1 MCGIIAVVRRPS
13 DRLPPD
19 LAGLLATVERVAA
32 MIPSADGS
40 WDGSRGD
47 GGGLDASLGDGGGLD
62 ASHGGGGWDA
72 IRIRDRLAEAGQA
85 LAGVD
90 RRLRGTPGLACLLA
104 DPDGRGQL
112 DKLAAE
118 LERRVER
125 LEAAVDA
132 EAAAMPADAL
142 EAVNAALV
150 GAKDGLWAIR
160 RDRVASA
167 EAVAAL
173 AGPRPGRAAMEAFGS
188 IQIALAALD
197 RLEVRGRDSAGLY
210 VLVSGHGLDLEAP
223 EVAALLDGRLRD
235 PLYTSGAVRAPGG
248 QLGFVY
254 KAASEV
260 GELGDNTRRLRA
272 AIAGDELLRRALES
286 PGARALVL
294 GHTRWA
300 SVGLINQANA
310 HPLNQEQEH
319 EEDGDPIERPYA
331 VAVLNGDVD
340 NYLELVASHG
350 LRIPGEITTDAKVIP
365 VLLARRLES
374 GLDPTEAFRRTVS
387 EMEGSVAIAAHAVD
401 DPGKL
406 LLALRGSGQSLN
418 VGLTDDAFLVAS
430 EPYGLVAETDTYIR
444 MDGEATA
451 LEADGGAGV
460 KGQVVVLDQDR
471 AGTLEGIRRIDYQ
484 GGELRP
490 GSDDLRRA
498 EVTTRDIDRG
508 AAPHYLLKEISE
520 APSSFHK
527 TLRGRIRELDG
538 RRVTNLGPEVL
549 PPELRERLGRGEIR
563 RIFVIGQG
571 TAAIAGRGV
580 AAAMA
585 DALAGAQLRITAM
598 PATELSGFGLE
609 DDMRDTLVVAISQSG
624 TTTDTNRTVDLLR
637 ARGAAVLAIVNRR
650 SSDLTHK
657 ADGVL
662 YTSDGRDVEMSVA
675 STKAF
680 YAQVAAG
687 TLLAFGVAEA
697 MGQVDPEQEHELL
710 GALREL
716 PAAMTSVLGQ
726 RDRIRQL
733 AQRHAPSRRYWA
745 VVGNGPNQIAA
756 EEIRIKLSELCYK
769 SIACD
774 ATEDKKHID
783 LSSEPLTLVCAAG
796 ISGGPAQDVA
806 KEVAIFRAHAGVP
819 IVIATQGQARFDRAA
834 GVVFVP
840 EVHPALAYVLSTMAG
855 HLFGYEAALAI
866 DAQALPLRKARAA
879 VERVTT
885 AAASADEALA
895 RLGPALAPIA
905 AELRERVRARDFDG
919 TLEASTA
926 LQVASLLRYAEGLAP
941 LDAYQ
946 LEHGRLGT
954 PRVVLD
960 DLTAALTAGIDQL
973 TRPVDAIKHQAKTVT
988 VGISR
993 SDEALLTVPLVRELL
1008 EAGAA
1013 REQLA
1018 YGNLRTV
1025 AELDPAVASATGFT
1039 RYRIAG
1045 DPSGEGATIEVAD
1058 RGGASLEIPS
1068 RTDSDHR
1075 LRGTKQRVAAE
1086 RQVLAARGR
1095 GDGRSFV
1102 LVPQVK
1108 GDHVTG
1114 LVLLHVQLRDR
1125 LPAAR
1130 MRRVLDG
1137 YRGRLA
1143 ELRSAVTETEPAFD
1157 ESPLGELPVLRLLTD
1172 PVELLA
1178 DHWSARHPAGA

>member
-13 DRLPPD
+13 DRQPPE
-19 LAGLLATVERVAA
+19 LAGLLKTVERVAA
-32 MIPSADGS
+32 MIPSANPGE
-40 WDGSRGD
+40 GGTPGQAGD
-47 GGGLDASLGDGGGLD
+47 
-62 ASHGGGGWDA
+62 GWDA
-72 IRIRDRLAEAGQA
+72 TRSRLDEAGKA
-85 LAGVD
+85 LDGVD
-90 RRLRGTPGLACLLA
+90 RELHGAAGLACLLA
-104 DPDGRGQL
+104 DPDGRARL
-112 DKLAAE
+112 DGLAAE

-125 LEAAVDA
+125 LEAAIDA
-132 EAAAMPADAL
+132 EAATMPADAL
-142 EAVNAALV
+142 ETVNAALV

-160 RDRVASA
+160 RDRIASA

-173 AGPRPGRAAMEAFGS
+173 AGQHPGRAAMEAYGS

-197 RLEVRGRDSAGLY
+197 RLEVRGRDSAGLD

-223 EVAALLDGRLRD
+223 DVAGLLADRVRD

-248 QLGFVY
+248 RLGFVY

-272 AIAGDELLRRALES
+272 AIAGDELLRRALER
-286 PGARALVL
+286 PEARALVL
-294 GHTRWA
+294 AHTRWA

-310 HPLNQEQEH
+310 HPLNQE
-319 EEDGDPIERPYA
+319 EDGDPTERPYA
-331 VAVLNGDVD
+331 VGVLNGDVD

-374 GLDPTEAFRRTVS
+374 GLDPAEAFRRTVS
-387 EMEGSVAIAAHAVD
+387 ELDGSVAIAAHTVAA
-401 DPGKL
+401 PGQL

-418 VGLTDDAFLVAS
+418 VGLTEDAFLVAS
-430 EPYGLVAETDTYIR
+430 EPYGLVAETDAYIR

-451 LEADGGAGV
+451 VEADGTAGV
-460 KGQVVVLDQDR
+460 KGQIVVLDQDR

-484 GGELRP
+484 GNELPP
-490 GSDDLRRA
+490 GPDDLRRA

-527 TLRGRIRELDG
+527 TLRGRIRERDG
-538 RRVTNLGPEVL
+538 RRVTNLGPEAL
-549 PPELRERLGRGEIR
+549 PPDLRERLGRGEIR
-563 RIFVIGQG
+563 RVFVIGQG

-585 DALAGAQLRITAM
+585 DALAGAELRITAM
-598 PATELSGFGLE
+598 PATELSGFGLD
-609 DDMRDTLVVAISQSG
+609 DDMRDALVVAISQSG

-697 MGQVDPEQEHELL
+697 MGQADPELEHELL

-733 AQRHAPSRRYWA
+733 AQEHAPSRRYWA
-745 VVGNGPNQIAA
+745 VVGNGRNQIAA

-796 ISGGPAQDVA
+796 ISGGPATDVA

-879 VERVTT
+879 IERATT
-885 AAASADEALA
+885 AAASADEALE
-895 RLGPALAPIA
+895 RLGPSLAPIA
-905 AELRERVRARDFDG
+905 AELRERVRAREFDG

-926 LQVASLLRYAEGLAP
+926 LQVHSLLRYAEGLAP

-946 LEHGRLGT
+946 LEHGRVGT
-954 PRVVLD
+954 PGVVLD
-960 DLTAALTAGIDQL
+960 DLTAALTTGIDQL

-993 SDEALLTVPLVRELL
+993 SDEALLTVPLVHELF

-1013 REQLA
+1013 REQIA
-1018 YGNLRTV
+1018 YGSLRAV
-1025 AELDPAVASATGFT
+1025 AELDPAVAAVTGFT
-1039 RYRIAG
+1039 RYRLSG
-1045 DPSGEGATIEVAD
+1045 DPSSDGATIEVAD
-1058 RGGASLEIPS
+1058 RGGISLEIPS
-1068 RTDSDHR
+1068 RTDGDHR

-1114 LVLLHVQLRDR
+1114 LVLLHVELRDR

-1130 MRRVLDG
+1130 MRRVLEG

-1157 ESPLGELPVLRLLTD
+1157 ESLLGELPVARLLTE
-1172 PVELLA
+1172 PIEVLA
-1178 DHWSARHPAGA
+1178 DHWSGRRPAGA

>member
-13 DRLPPD
+13 DRQPPE
-19 LAGLLATVERVAA
+19 LAGLLDTVERVAA
-32 MIPSADGS
+32 MIPSADP
-40 WDGSRGD
+40 
-47 GGGLDASLGDGGGLD
+47 
-62 ASHGGGGWDA
+62 GGGGTPRQAGDGWDA
-72 IRIRDRLAEAGQA
+72 TRSRLDEAGKA
-85 LAGVD
+85 LDGVD
-90 RRLRGTPGLACLLA
+90 RELHGAAGLACLLA
-104 DPDGRGQL
+104 DPDGRARL
-112 DKLAAE
+112 DRLAAG

-125 LEAAVDA
+125 LEAAIDA

-160 RDRVASA
+160 RDRIASA
-167 EAVAAL
+167 AAVAAL
-173 AGPRPGRAAMEAFGS
+173 AGRHPGRAAMEAYGS

-197 RLEVRGRDSAGLY
+197 RLEVRGRDSAGLD

-223 EVAALLDGRLRD
+223 DVAGLLADRVRD

-248 QLGFVY
+248 RLGFVY

-272 AIAGDELLRRALES
+272 AIAGDELLRRALER
-286 PGARALVL
+286 PEARALVL
-294 GHTRWA
+294 AHTRWA

-310 HPLNQEQEH
+310 HPLDQ
-319 EEDGDPIERPYA
+319 EEDGDPTQRPYA
-331 VAVLNGDVD
+331 VGVLNGDVA

-374 GLDPTEAFRRTVS
+374 GLDPAEAFRRTVA
-387 EMEGSVAIAAHAVD
+387 ELDGSVAIAAHTVAA
-401 DPGKL
+401 PGQL

-418 VGLTDDAFLVAS
+418 VGLTEDAFLVAS

-451 LEADGGAGV
+451 VEADGTAGV
-460 KGQVVVLDQDR
+460 KGQIVVLDQDG

-484 GGELRP
+484 GNELPP
-490 GSDDLRRA
+490 GPDDLRRA

-527 TLRGRIRELDG
+527 TLRGRIRERDG

-549 PPELRERLGRGEIR
+549 PPELRERLARGEIR
-563 RIFVIGQG
+563 RVFVIGQG

-585 DALAGAQLRITAM
+585 DALAGAELRITAM
-598 PATELSGFGLE
+598 PATELSGFGL
-609 DDMRDTLVVAISQSG
+609 
-624 TTTDTNRTVDLLR
+624 
-637 ARGAAVLAIVNRR
+637 
-650 SSDLTHK
+650 
-657 ADGVL
+657 
-662 YTSDGRDVEMSVA
+662 DVEMSVT

-687 TLLAFGVAEA
+687 TLLAFGVAET
-697 MGQVDPEQEHELL
+697 MGQADPELEHELL

-733 AQRHAPSRRYWA
+733 AQEHAPSRRYWA
-745 VVGNGPNQIAA
+745 VVGNGRNQIAA

-819 IVIATQGQARFDRAA
+819 IVIATHGQARFDRAA

-879 VERVTT
+879 VERATT
-885 AAASADEALA
+885 AAASADEALE

-905 AELRERVRARDFDG
+905 AELRERVRAREFDG

-926 LQVASLLRYAEGLAP
+926 LQVHSLLRYAEGLAP

-946 LEHGRLGT
+946 LEHGRVGT
-954 PRVVLD
+954 PGVVLD
-960 DLTAALTAGIDQL
+960 DLTAALTTGIDQL

-993 SDEALLTVPLVRELL
+993 LDEALLTVPLVHQLL

-1013 REQLA
+1013 REQIA
-1018 YGNLRTV
+1018 YGSLRAV
-1025 AELDPAVASATGFT
+1025 AELDPAVAAVTGFT
-1039 RYRIAG
+1039 RYRLSG
-1045 DPSGEGATIEVAD
+1045 DPSSDGATIEVAD
-1058 RGGASLEIPS
+1058 RGGISLEIPS
-1068 RTDSDHR
+1068 RTDGDHR

-1114 LVLLHVQLRDR
+1114 LVLLHVELRDR

-1130 MRRVLDG
+1130 MRRVLEG

-1143 ELRSAVTETEPAFD
+1143 ELPSAVTETEPAFE
-1157 ESPLGELPVLRLLTD
+1157 ESLLGELPVARLLTE
-1172 PVELLA
+1172 PIEVLA
-1178 DHWSARHPAGA
+1178 DHWSGRRPAGA

>member
-13 DRLPPD
+13 DRQPPE
-19 LAGLLATVERVAA
+19 LAGLLDTVERVAA
-32 MIPSADGS
+32 MIPSANPGE
-40 WDGSRGD
+40 GGTPGQAGD
-47 GGGLDASLGDGGGLD
+47 
-62 ASHGGGGWDA
+62 GWDA
-72 IRIRDRLAEAGQA
+72 TRSRLDEAGKA
-85 LAGVD
+85 LDGVD
-90 RRLRGTPGLACLLA
+90 RELHGAAGLACLLT
-104 DPDGRGQL
+104 DPDGRARL
-112 DKLAAE
+112 DGLAAE

-125 LEAAVDA
+125 LEAAIDA
-132 EAAAMPADAL
+132 EAATMPADAL
-142 EAVNAALV
+142 ETVNAALV

-160 RDRVASA
+160 RDRIASA

-173 AGPRPGRAAMEAFGS
+173 AGQHPGRAAMEAYGS

-197 RLEVRGRDSAGLY
+197 RLEVRGRDSAGLS

-223 EVAALLDGRLRD
+223 DVAGLLADRVRD

-248 QLGFVY
+248 RLGFVY

-272 AIAGDELLRRALES
+272 AIAGDELLRRALER
-286 PGARALVL
+286 PEARALVL
-294 GHTRWA
+294 AHTRWA

-310 HPLNQEQEH
+310 HPLNQE
-319 EEDGDPIERPYA
+319 EDGDPTERPYA
-331 VAVLNGDVD
+331 VGV
-340 NYLELVASHG
+340 
-350 LRIPGEITTDAKVIP
+350 RIPGEITTDAKVIP

-374 GLDPTEAFRRTVS
+374 GLDPAEAFRRTVS
-387 EMEGSVAIAAHAVD
+387 ELDGSVAIAAHTVAA
-401 DPGKL
+401 PGQL

-418 VGLTDDAFLVAS
+418 VGLTEDAFLVAS
-430 EPYGLVAETDTYIR
+430 EPYGLVAETDAYIR

-451 LEADGGAGV
+451 VEADGTAGV
-460 KGQVVVLDQDR
+460 KGQIVVLDQDR

-484 GGELRP
+484 GNELPP
-490 GSDDLRRA
+490 GPDDLRRA

-527 TLRGRIRELDG
+527 TLRGRIRERDG
-538 RRVTNLGPEVL
+538 RRVTNLGPEAL
-549 PPELRERLGRGEIR
+549 PPDLRERLGRGEIR
-563 RIFVIGQG
+563 RVFVIGQG

-580 AAAMA
+580 AAAMG
-585 DALAGAQLRITAM
+585 DALAGAELRITAR
-598 PATELSGFGLE
+598 PATELSGFGLD
-609 DDMRDTLVVAISQSG
+609 DDMRDALVVAISQSG

-650 SSDLTHK
+650 SSDLTHT

-687 TLLAFGVAEA
+687 TLLAFGVAET
-697 MGQVDPEQEHELL
+697 MGQADPELEHELL

-733 AQRHAPSRRYWA
+733 AQEHAPSRRYWA
-745 VVGNGPNQIAA
+745 VVGNGRNQIAA

-796 ISGGPAQDVA
+796 ISGGPATDVA

-879 VERVTT
+879 IERATT
-885 AAASADEALA
+885 AASADEA
-895 RLGPALAPIA
+895 
-905 AELRERVRARDFDG
+905 
-919 TLEASTA
+919 
-926 LQVASLLRYAEGLAP
+926 
-941 LDAYQ
+941 
-946 LEHGRLGT
+946 
-954 PRVVLD
+954 
-960 DLTAALTAGIDQL
+960 
-973 TRPVDAIKHQAKTVT
+973 
-988 VGISR
+988 
-993 SDEALLTVPLVRELL
+993 
-1008 EAGAA
+1008 
-1013 REQLA
+1013 
-1018 YGNLRTV
+1018 
-1025 AELDPAVASATGFT
+1025 
-1039 RYRIAG
+1039 
-1045 DPSGEGATIEVAD
+1045 
-1058 RGGASLEIPS
+1058 
-1068 RTDSDHR
+1068 
-1075 LRGTKQRVAAE
+1075 
-1086 RQVLAARGR
+1086 
-1095 GDGRSFV
+1095 
-1102 LVPQVK
+1102 
-1108 GDHVTG
+1108 
-1114 LVLLHVQLRDR
+1114 
-1125 LPAAR
+1125 
-1130 MRRVLDG
+1130 
-1137 YRGRLA
+1137 
-1143 ELRSAVTETEPAFD
+1143 
-1157 ESPLGELPVLRLLTD
+1157 
-1172 PVELLA
+1172 
-1178 DHWSARHPAGA
+1178 

>member
-1 MCGIIAVVRRPS
+1 
-13 DRLPPD
+13 
-19 LAGLLATVERVAA
+19 
-32 MIPSADGS
+32 
-40 WDGSRGD
+40 
-47 GGGLDASLGDGGGLD
+47 
-62 ASHGGGGWDA
+62 
-72 IRIRDRLAEAGQA
+72 
-85 LAGVD
+85 
-90 RRLRGTPGLACLLA
+90 
-104 DPDGRGQL
+104 
-112 DKLAAE
+112 
-118 LERRVER
+118 
-125 LEAAVDA
+125 
-132 EAAAMPADAL
+132 MPADAL

-160 RDRVASA
+160 RDRIASA
-167 EAVAAL
+167 AAVAAL
-173 AGPRPGRAAMEAFGS
+173 AGRHPGRAAMEAYGS

-197 RLEVRGRDSAGLY
+197 RLEVRGRDSAGLD

-223 EVAALLDGRLRD
+223 DVAGLLAERVRD

-272 AIAGDELLRRALES
+272 AIAGDELLRRALER
-286 PGARALVL
+286 PEARALVL
-294 GHTRWA
+294 AHTRWA

-310 HPLNQEQEH
+310 QPLDQ
-319 EEDGDPIERPYA
+319 EEDGDPTQRPYA
-331 VAVLNGDVD
+331 VGVLNGDVD

-374 GLDPTEAFRRTVS
+374 GLDPAEAFRRTVS
-387 EMEGSVAIAAHAVD
+387 ELDGSVAIAAHTVAA
-401 DPGKL
+401 PGQL

-418 VGLTDDAFLVAS
+418 VGLTEDAFLVAS

-451 LEADGGAGV
+451 VEADG
-460 KGQVVVLDQDR
+460 
-471 AGTLEGIRRIDYQ
+471 T
-484 GGELRP
+484 
-490 GSDDLRRA
+490 A

-527 TLRGRIRELDG
+527 TLRGRIRERDG

-549 PPELRERLGRGEIR
+549 PPDLRERLGRGEIR
-563 RIFVIGQG
+563 RVFVIGQG

-585 DALAGAQLRITAM
+585 DALAGAELRITAM
-598 PATELSGFGLE
+598 PATELSGFGLD

-650 SSDLTHK
+650 SSDLTYK

-687 TLLAFGVAEA
+687 TLLAFGVAET
-697 MGQVDPEQEHELL
+697 MGQADPELEHELL

-733 AQRHAPSRRYWA
+733 AQEHAPSRRYWA
-745 VVGNGPNQIAA
+745 VVGNGRNQIAA

-769 SIACD
+769 LIACD

-796 ISGGPAQDVA
+796 ISGGPATDVA

-866 DAQALPLRKARAA
+866 DAQALPLRKARA
-879 VERVTT
+879 R
-885 AAASADEALA
+885 
-895 RLGPALAPIA
+895 
-905 AELRERVRARDFDG
+905 
-919 TLEASTA
+919 
-926 LQVASLLRYAEGLAP
+926 
-941 LDAYQ
+941 
-946 LEHGRLGT
+946 
-954 PRVVLD
+954 PR
-960 DLTAALTAGIDQL
+960 
-973 TRPVDAIKHQAKTVT
+973 
-988 VGISR
+988 
-993 SDEALLTVPLVRELL
+993 
-1008 EAGAA
+1008 
-1013 REQLA
+1013 
-1018 YGNLRTV
+1018 
-1025 AELDPAVASATGFT
+1025 
-1039 RYRIAG
+1039 
-1045 DPSGEGATIEVAD
+1045 
-1058 RGGASLEIPS
+1058 S
-1068 RTDSDHR
+1068 RT
-1075 LRGTKQRVAAE
+1075 
-1086 RQVLAARGR
+1086 
-1095 GDGRSFV
+1095 
-1102 LVPQVK
+1102 
-1108 GDHVTG
+1108 
-1114 LVLLHVQLRDR
+1114 
-1125 LPAAR
+1125 
-1130 MRRVLDG
+1130 
-1137 YRGRLA
+1137 
-1143 ELRSAVTETEPAFD
+1143 
-1157 ESPLGELPVLRLLTD
+1157 
-1172 PVELLA
+1172 
-1178 DHWSARHPAGA
+1178 

>member
-13 DRLPPD
+13 DRQPPE
-19 LAGLLATVERVAA
+19 LAGLLATVERAAA
-32 MIPSADGS
+32 MIPSDGRSWNGDRSRGVAS
-40 WDGSRGD
+40 WDDTRG
-47 GGGLDASLGDGGGLD
+47 
-62 ASHGGGGWDA
+62 
-72 IRIRDRLAEAGQA
+72 RLAEAGAA
-85 LAGVD
+85 LAGVN
-90 RRLRGTPGLACLLA
+90 RLLRGTPGLACLLA
-104 DPDGRGQL
+104 DPDGRARL
-112 DKLAAE
+112 DRLAAE
-118 LERRVER
+118 LERRVEQ
-125 LEAAVDA
+125 LETAIDG
-132 EAAAMPADAL
+132 EAAALPAGAL
-142 EAVNAALV
+142 EDVNAALV

-160 RDRVASA
+160 RDRIASA

-173 AGPRPGRAAMEAFGS
+173 AGQRPGRAAIEAFGS

-197 RLEVRGRDSAGLY
+197 RLEVRGRDSAGMY
-210 VLVSGHGLDLEAP
+210 VLVSGHGLDLDAP
-223 EVAALLDGRLRD
+223 HVAGLLRDRTRD

-248 QLGFVY
+248 HLGFVY

-260 GELGDNTRRLRA
+260 GELGDNSRRLRA
-272 AIAGDELLRRALES
+272 AIVGDELLRRALEA
-286 PGARALVL
+286 PDARALVL
-294 GHTRWA
+294 AHTRWA

-310 HPLNQEQEH
+310 HPLNQE
-319 EEDGDPIERPYA
+319 EEGERPAGRPDA

-340 NYLELVASHG
+340 NHLELVAGHG

-365 VLLARRLES
+365 VLLARCLET
-374 GLDPTEAFRRTVS
+374 GLDPAEAFRRTVA
-387 EMEGSVAIAAHAVD
+387 EMEGSVAIAAHTVAA
-401 DPGKL
+401 PGQL
-406 LLALRGSGQSLN
+406 LLALRGSGQALN
-418 VGLTDDAFLVAS
+418 VGLTEDAFLVAS

-451 LEADGGAGV
+451 VEADGGAGV
-460 KGQVVVLDQDR
+460 KGQIVVLDQAG
-471 AGTLEGIRRIDYQ
+471 AGTLAGIRRTDYQ
-484 GGELRP
+484 GGELPP
-490 GSDDLRRA
+490 GPDDLRRA

-538 RRVTNLGPEVL
+538 RRVTNLGQEVL
-549 PPELRERLGRGEIR
+549 PPELRERLRRGEIR
-563 RIFVIGQG
+563 RVFVIGQG
-571 TAAIAGRGV
+571 TAAVAGRGV

-585 DALAGAQLRITAM
+585 DALAGAQLPITAI
-598 PATELSGFGLE
+598 PATELSGFGLD

-687 TLLAFGVAEA
+687 TLLAFAVAEA
-697 MGQVDPEQEHELL
+697 MGRADPDLEHELL

-716 PAAMTSVLGQ
+716 PAAMTSVLAQ
-726 RDRIRQL
+726 RDHIRQL

-745 VVGNGPNQIAA
+745 VVGNGRNRIAA

-819 IVIATQGQARFDRAA
+819 IVIATQGQARFERAA

-840 EVHPALAYVLSTMAG
+840 EVHPALAYVLSTMVG

-879 VERVTT
+879 VERATT
-885 AAASADEALA
+885 TAASADEALE

-946 LEHGRLGT
+946 LEHGRVAT
-954 PRVVLD
+954 PGMVLD

-993 SDEALLTVPLVRELL
+993 LDEALLTVPLVRELL
-1008 EAGAA
+1008 DAGAA

-1018 YGNLRTV
+1018 YASLRTV
-1025 AELDPAVASATGFT
+1025 AELDPAVEAVTGFT
-1039 RYRIAG
+1039 CYRLSG
-1045 DPSGEGATIEVAD
+1045 DPEGDGATIEVAD
-1058 RGGASLEIPS
+1058 RGGISLRIAS
-1068 RTDSDHR
+1068 RADSDHR
-1075 LRGTKQRVAAE
+1075 LRGTKQRVATE

-1108 GDHVTG
+1108 ADHVTG

-1130 MRRVLDG
+1130 MRRVLEG

-1157 ESPLGELPVLRLLTD
+1157 ESLLGKLPVLRLLTE
-1172 PVELLA
+1172 PIEVLA
-1178 DHWSARHPAGA
+1178 DHWSGRRPVGA

>member
-13 DRLPPD
+13 DRQPPE
-19 LAGLLATVERVAA
+19 LAGLLDTVERVAA
-32 MIPSADGS
+32 VIPSADP
-40 WDGSRGD
+40 
-47 GGGLDASLGDGGGLD
+47 
-62 ASHGGGGWDA
+62 GGGGTPGQAGDGWDA
-72 IRIRDRLAEAGQA
+72 TRSRLDEAGKA
-85 LAGVD
+85 LDNVD
-90 RRLRGTPGLACLLA
+90 RELHGAADLTCLLT
-104 DPDGRGQL
+104 DPDGRARL
-112 DKLAAE
+112 DGLAAE

-125 LEAAVDA
+125 LEAAIDA
-132 EAAAMPADAL
+132 EAATMPADAL
-142 EAVNAALV
+142 ETVNAALV

-160 RDRVASA
+160 RDRIASA

-173 AGPRPGRAAMEAFGS
+173 AGQHPGRAAMEAYGS

-197 RLEVRGRDSAGLY
+197 RLEVRGRDSAGLS

-223 EVAALLDGRLRD
+223 DVAGLLADRVRD

-248 QLGFVY
+248 RLGFVY

-272 AIAGDELLRRALES
+272 AIAGDELLRRALER
-286 PGARALVL
+286 PEARALVL
-294 GHTRWA
+294 AHTRWA
-300 SVGLINQANA
+300 SVGL
-310 HPLNQEQEH
+310 
-319 EEDGDPIERPYA
+319 
-331 VAVLNGDVD
+331 
-340 NYLELVASHG
+340 
-350 LRIPGEITTDAKVIP
+350 
-365 VLLARRLES
+365 
-374 GLDPTEAFRRTVS
+374 LDPAEAFRRTVS
-387 EMEGSVAIAAHAVD
+387 ELDGSVAIAAHTVAA
-401 DPGKL
+401 PGQL

-418 VGLTDDAFLVAS
+418 VGLTEDAFLVAS

-451 LEADGGAGV
+451 VEADGTAGV
-460 KGQVVVLDQDR
+460 KGQIVVLDQDG

-484 GGELRP
+484 GNELPP
-490 GSDDLRRA
+490 GPDDLRRA

-527 TLRGRIRELDG
+527 TLRGRIRERDG
-538 RRVTNLGPEVL
+538 RRVTNLGPEAL
-549 PPELRERLGRGEIR
+549 PPDLRERLGRGEIR
-563 RIFVIGQG
+563 RVFVIGQG

-585 DALAGAQLRITAM
+585 DALAGAELRITAM
-598 PATELSGFGLE
+598 PATVLSGFGLD
-609 DDMRDTLVVAISQSG
+609 DDMRDALVVAISQSG

-697 MGQVDPEQEHELL
+697 MGQADPELEHELL

-733 AQRHAPSRRYWA
+733 AQEHAPSRRYWA
-745 VVGNGPNQIAA
+745 VVGNGRNQIAA

-806 KEVAIFRAHAGVP
+806 KEVAIFRSCPCVAITIGTH
-819 IVIATQGQARFDRAA
+819 GQARFDRAA

-879 VERVTT
+879 IERATT
-885 AAASADEALA
+885 AAASADEALG
-895 RLGPALAPIA
+895 RLGPSLAPIA
-905 AELRERVRARDFDG
+905 AELRERMRAREFDG

-926 LQVASLLRYAEGLAP
+926 LQVHSLLRYAEGLAP

-946 LEHGRLGT
+946 LEHGRVGT
-954 PRVVLD
+954 PGVVLD
-960 DLTAALTAGIDQL
+960 DLTAALTTGIDQL

-993 SDEALLTVPLVRELL
+993 SDEALLTVPLVHELL

-1013 REQLA
+1013 REQIA
-1018 YGNLRTV
+1018 YGSLRAV
-1025 AELDPAVASATGFT
+1025 AELDPAVAAVTGFT
-1039 RYRIAG
+1039 RYRLSG
-1045 DPSGEGATIEVAD
+1045 DPSSDGATIEIAD
-1058 RGGASLEIPS
+1058 RGGISLGIPS
-1068 RTDSDHR
+1068 RTDGDHR

-1114 LVLLHVQLRDR
+1114 LVLLHVELRDR

-1130 MRRVLDG
+1130 MRRVLEG

-1157 ESPLGELPVLRLLTD
+1157 ESLLGELPVARLLTE
-1172 PVELLA
+1172 PIEVLA
-1178 DHWSARHPAGA
+1178 DHWSGRRPAGA

>member
-1 MCGIIAVVRRPS
+1 MCGIIAVVRRSSNRQSPE
-13 DRLPPD
+13 

-32 MIPSADGS
+32 MIPSGERWEA
-40 WDGSRGD
+40 
-47 GGGLDASLGDGGGLD
+47 
-62 ASHGGGGWDA
+62 GGGWDGA
-72 IRIRDRLAEAGQA
+72 QASGGEGWDATRSRLAKAGEA

-90 RRLRGTPGLACLLA
+90 RLLRGTPGLACLLA
-104 DPDGRGQL
+104 DPNGRARL
-112 DKLAAE
+112 ARLAAE
-118 LERRVER
+118 LEGRVER
-125 LEAAVDA
+125 LEAAIDG
-132 EAAAMPADAL
+132 ETAALPADAL
-142 EAVNAALV
+142 EALNAALV
-150 GAKDGLWAIR
+150 GAKDGLWAIS
-160 RDRVASA
+160 RDRIASA

-210 VLVSGHGLDLEAP
+210 VLVSGHGLDLGAA
-223 EVAALLDGRLRD
+223 EVAGLLRD
-235 PLYTSGAVRAPGG
+235 RLGDLLYTSGAVRAPGG

-260 GELGDNTRRLRA
+260 GELGDNSRRLRT
-272 AIAGDELLRRALES
+272 AIAGDQLLRRALES
-286 PGARALVL
+286 PDASALVL
-294 GHTRWA
+294 AHTRWA

-310 HPLNQEQEH
+310 HPLNQE
-319 EEDGDPIERPYA
+319 EEGAPPAASGAGTGAGRPYA

-340 NYLELVASHG
+340 NHLELVAAHR

-365 VLLARRLES
+365 VLLARGLEA
-374 GLDPTEAFRRTVS
+374 GLEPAEAFRRTVA
-387 EMEGSVAIAAHAVD
+387 ELEGSVAIAAQTVAA
-401 DPGKL
+401 PGQL

-418 VGLTDDAFLVAS
+418 VGLTEDAFLVAS

-451 LEADGGAGV
+451 VEADGGDGV
-460 KGQVVVLDQDR
+460 KGQIVVLDQAR

-484 GGELRP
+484 GGELPP
-490 GSDDLRRA
+490 GAGDLRRA

-527 TLRGRIRELDG
+527 TLRGRIRERDG

-549 PPELRERLGRGEIR
+549 SPELRERLARGEIR
-563 RIFVIGQG
+563 RVFVIGQG

-580 AAAMA
+580 AAAMS
-585 DALAGAQLRITAM
+585 DALSGAQLPIIPM
-598 PATELSGFGLE
+598 PATELSGFGLD
-609 DDMRDTLVVAISQSG
+609 DDMQDTLVVAISQSG

-687 TLLAFGVAEA
+687 TLLAFAVAEA
-697 MGQVDPEQEHELL
+697 MGQADPDLEHELL
-710 GALREL
+710 GALRDL
-716 PAAMTSVLGQ
+716 PAAMTSVLAQ
-726 RDRIRQL
+726 RDTIRQL

-745 VVGNGPNQIAA
+745 VVGNGRNQIAA

-819 IVIATQGQARFDRAA
+819 IVIATEGQARFERAA

-879 VERVTT
+879 VERAT
-885 AAASADEALA
+885 AAASSADEALE

-919 TLEASTA
+919 SLEASTA

-946 LEHGRLGT
+946 LEHGRVAT
-954 PRVVLD
+954 PGVVLD

-993 SDEALLTVPLVRELL
+993 LDEALLTVPLVRELL

-1018 YGNLRTV
+1018 YGSLRAV
-1025 AELDPAVASATGFT
+1025 AELDPAVAAVTGYT
-1039 RYRIAG
+1039 RYRLSG
-1045 DPSGEGATIEVAD
+1045 DPQGEGAVIEVAD
-1058 RGGASLEIPS
+1058 RGGISLEIPS
-1068 RTDSDHR
+1068 RADGDHR

-1095 GDGRSFV
+1095 SDGRSFV

-1114 LVLLHVQLRDR
+1114 LVLLHVQWRDR
-1125 LPAAR
+1125 MPAAR
-1130 MRRVLDG
+1130 MRRVLEG

-1157 ESPLGELPVLRLLTD
+1157 EALLGELPVVRLLTE
-1172 PVELLA
+1172 PIEVLA
-1178 DHWSARHPAGA
+1178 DHWSDRRPTGA